1 MTIEAIIEMALQH
14 GSMGIFAAFLIWQS
28 QKTRKEF
35 REDLHHLSEKD
46 DRELS
51 DLRAQYEKR
60 EERWQQVVVKYDD
73 KIVGDRQQLQ
83 GKIAEL
89 AAGLLNL
96 EKKSDHMLIQLE
108 SLGSAVQEIKM
119 REIAQGR
126 R

>member
-1 MTIEAIIEMALQH
+1 MTVEAIIEMALQH
-14 GSMGIFAAFLIWQS
+14 GSMGIFAAFLVWQS
-28 QKTRKEF
+28 QKTRKDF

-46 DRELS
+46 DRELA

-60 EERWQQVVVKYDD
+60 EERWQQVVAKYDD
-73 KIVGDRQQLQ
+73 KIVGDRAQLQ

-89 AAGLLNL
+89 ATGLSGL
-96 EKKSDHMLIQLE
+96 EQKSDHMLLQLE
-108 SLGSAVQEIKM
+108 SLGAAVQEIKM

>member
-1 MTIEAIIEMALQH
+1 MTVEAIIEMALQH

-108 SLGSAVQEIKM
+108 SLGAAVQEIKM

>member
-1 MTIEAIIEMALQH
+1 MTVEAIIEMALQH

-28 QKTRKEF
+28 QKTRKDF

-46 DRELS
+46 DRELA

-60 EERWQQVVVKYDD
+60 EERWQQVVAKYDD
-73 KIVGDRQQLQ
+73 KIVGDRAQLQ

-89 AAGLLNL
+89 ATGLAGL
-96 EKKSDHMLIQLE
+96 EQKSDHMLLQLE
-108 SLGSAVQEIKM
+108 SLGAAVQEIKM

>member
-14 GSMGIFAAFLIWQS
+14 GSMGVFAAFLIWQS

-35 REDLHHLSEKD
+35 REDLHHLTEKD
-46 DRELS
+46 DRELA

-60 EERWQQVVVKYDD
+60 EERWQAVVTKYDE
-73 KIVGDRQQLQ
+73 KIIGDRAQLQ
-83 GKIAEL
+83 QKIAEL
-89 AAGLLNL
+89 GAGLGAL

-108 SLGSAVQEIKM
+108 SLGQAVSEIKM

>member
-1 MTIEAIIEMALQH
+1 MTVESIIEMALQH
-14 GSMGIFAAFLIWQS
+14 GSMGIFAAFLVWQS
-28 QKTRKEF
+28 QKTRKDF

-46 DRELS
+46 DRELA

-60 EERWQQVVVKYDD
+60 EERWQAVVAKYDD
-73 KIVGDRQQLQ
+73 KIIGDRAQLQ

-89 AAGLLNL
+89 ATGLAGL
-96 EKKSDHMLIQLE
+96 EQKSDHMLLQLE
-108 SLGSAVQEIKM
+108 SLGAAVQEIKM

>member
-1 MTIEAIIEMALQH
+1 MTVEAIIEMALQH

-46 DRELS
+46 DRELA

-60 EERWQQVVVKYDD
+60 EERWQQVVAKYDD

-89 AAGLLNL
+89 AAGLLNV
-96 EKKSDHMLIQLE
+96 EKKSDHMLNQLE